1 MKHLM
6 LILMLAFSL
15 TAVAADK
22 DKTITLNIS
31 GMTCQSCATT
41 VEKALKKV
49 GGVKEAKVN
58 LAEKKATV
66 VVASAKTTIASLIKA
81 VDDAGFTASEGKATP
96 QTDVKKKKAEGDDC
110 DGDCCG
116 DECGTD
122 SKPATSK
129 KGESKKS

>member
-1 MKHLM
+1 MKHCIF
-6 LILMLAFSL
+6 ILTLVVSL
-15 TAVAADK
+15 TVIAAEK
-22 DKTITLNIS
+22 SKTITLNIS

-49 GGVKEAKVN
+49 DGVKEAKVN

-66 VVASAKTTIASLIKA
+66 VVASAKTTTASLIKA
-81 VDDAGFTASEGKATP
+81 VDEAGFTASEEKATSK
-96 QTDVKKKKAEGDDC
+96 TEVKKKKTEGDDC

-122 SKPATSK
+122 GKPATSK
-129 KGESKKS
+129 KTESKKS